1 MSGERL
7 RNFIGGEYVDAK
19 DGRTLERYTQPQRS
33 DGKIVGMVINFRDI
47 TERKRAEADLEMV
60 NRQLLVTTRQAGMV
74 VLTDLTPTV
83 LGWRGQPRPTG
94 LPGSQITHAGRGAL
108 ESAVRGLI
116 GQDTTSQVWMSTSG
130 VAIIPNAAAG
140 HQREQRQL

>member
-1 MSGERL
+1 
-7 RNFIGGEYVDAK
+7 
-19 DGRTLERYTQPQRS
+19 
-33 DGKIVGMVINFRDI
+33 
-47 TERKRAEADLEMV
+47 
-60 NRQLLVTTRQAGMV
+60 MV

-116 GQDTTSQVWMSTSG
+116 GQDATSQVWMSTQRHVPHLRS
-130 VAIIPNAAAG
+130 VHPLFEIARRAPNELAYRFCLSHRHG
-140 HQREQRQL
+140 